1 MDKLVIKDIKLKTL
15 IGIHPW
21 EQQCPQT
28 LHCDLVF
35 QTDTAFI
42 SKTDNIKDAIDYVKV
57 IEHLSRYT
65 QENHFKLIETLA
77 HHLAEQ
83 CLNHFPTSWV
93 QVTLRK
99 PSALI
104 NAQEVAISI
113 ERSKST

>member
-21 EQQCPQT
+21 ELKTPQT
-28 LHCDLVF
+28 LHCDLAF
-35 QTDTAFI
+35 QTDAAALA
-42 SKTDNIKDAIDYVKV
+42 KTDVIDNAINYVKV
-57 IEHLSRYT
+57 LEHL
-65 QENHFKLIETLA
+65 EHFIKNHHFKLIETLA
-77 HHLAEQ
+77 NNIAAQ
-83 CLNHFPTSWV
+83 CLQHFPTTWV

-113 ERSKST
+113 ERSK